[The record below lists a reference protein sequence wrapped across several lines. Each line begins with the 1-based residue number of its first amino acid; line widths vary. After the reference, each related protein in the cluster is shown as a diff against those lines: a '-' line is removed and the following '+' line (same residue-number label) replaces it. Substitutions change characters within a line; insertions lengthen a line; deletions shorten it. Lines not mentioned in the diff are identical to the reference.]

1 MASGSHSGKALAML
15 LCVLLAV
22 FMTAEA
28 AHHHA
33 PPGVLQHASCSWCS
47 SAHSATILIF
57 VLPSG
62 PSGNAGEAV
71 ALLDHAEKPLLL
83 IPLQLIRPPPISFQL

>member
-1 MASGSHSGKALAML
+1 MASRTCLRKPLALL
-15 LCVLLAV
+15 VCVLLAI

-33 PPGVLQHASCSWCS
+33 PPGALHDSCSWCL
-47 SAHSATILIF
+47 SAHSATIHIF

-71 ALLDHAEKPLLL
+71 ALEERAEKPLLL
-83 IPLQLIRPPPISFQL
+83 IPLQLIRPPPLLSN

>member
-1 MASGSHSGKALAML
+1 M
-15 LCVLLAV
+15 LCVLLAI

-33 PPGVLQHASCSWCS
+33 LPGALQHSCCSWCL
-47 SAHSATILIF
+47 SAHSATIHIF

-71 ALLDHAEKPLLL
+71 ELQERAEKPLLL
-83 IPLQLIRPPPISFQL
+83 IPLQLIRPPPLFSN